1 MANKFYISDC
11 HFPIC
16 EWNAY
21 YRNSY
26 HLFGQIH
33 GRLGDNCLIMRSRR
47 NAYNAAVD
55 NIVNMCEI
63 KFYGEELSSKM
74 AIHSTLITIYGLKYN
89 EYSGTFTNI
98 IDMDALF
105 D

>member
-26 HLFGQIH
+26 HLFGHIY

-55 NIVNMCEI
+55 NIVIKRRYIILNIRLVENLQKTACGGSVISTDCERSQD
-63 KFYGEELSSKM
+63 LS
-74 AIHSTLITIYGLKYN
+74 
-89 EYSGTFTNI
+89 
-98 IDMDALF
+98 
-105 D
+105 